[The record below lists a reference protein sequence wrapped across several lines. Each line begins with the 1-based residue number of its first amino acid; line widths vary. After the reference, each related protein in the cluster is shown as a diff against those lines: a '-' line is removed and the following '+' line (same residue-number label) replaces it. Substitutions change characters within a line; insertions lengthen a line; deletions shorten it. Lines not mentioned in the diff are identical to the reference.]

1 MNQTCPLCNSE
12 NSTIVYKRVPQFE
25 ESDIVRCN
33 QCGHL
38 FTIVRKEINVNELYS
53 DEVYKIV
60 ENRNSIFDRII
71 KREYRGVLL
80 QLNKIKT
87 IKGNLLDFGC
97 GKGQFGNLAQENGWL
112 VKAVETSPDRAAYAR
127 NIYGLDVNTQY
138 YTSGSIFNMQFD
150 VLTLFHVLEH
160 LPQPV
165 VLLEQLVKNNV
176 NYNGVVV
183 VEVPNVNS
191 WQSAIA
197 KQNWIH
203 LDVPRH
209 IHHFS
214 PERLEQILL
223 DINLKPLKTAYFS
236 FHLGVLGMV
245 DSLLKKAGYKKNIIY
260 ELKNRKSKTLILMI
274 ALLLPI
280 AFFLERL
287 ASLFGKGGIIRMYLT
302 RK

>member
-1 MNQTCPLCNSE
+1 MNQRCPLCSSE
-12 NSTIVYKRVPQFE
+12 NYQVTYSHAPQFK
-25 ESDIVRCN
+25 ESEIVRCT

-38 FTIVRKEINVNELYS
+38 FTLVRKEINVNGLYS
-53 DEVYKIV
+53 DEIYKIV
-60 ENRNSIFDRII
+60 ENRNSAFDRII
-71 KREYRGVLL
+71 KREYKGVLHKL
-80 QLNKIKT
+80 DKIKT

-127 NIYGLDVNTQY
+127 NIYGLDVNTEF
-138 YTSGSIFNMQFD
+138 YTSGSIFNIQFD

-160 LPQPV
+160 LPHPGA
-165 VLLEQLVKNNV
+165 LLEQLVKNNV
-176 NYNGVVV
+176 SNNGIVV

-197 KQNWIH
+197 KENWIH

-209 IHHFS
+209 LHHFS
-214 PERLEQILL
+214 PERLEILFL
-223 DINLKPLKTAYFS
+223 ETNLKPLKITYFS

-245 DSLLKKAGYKKNIIY
+245 DSLLKKGGYKKNIIY
-260 ELKNRKSKTLILMI
+260 ELKNKKSKTLILMI

-280 AFFLERL
+280 AFFMERL
-287 ASLFGKGGIIRMYLT
+287 ASLFGKGGIIRMYLV